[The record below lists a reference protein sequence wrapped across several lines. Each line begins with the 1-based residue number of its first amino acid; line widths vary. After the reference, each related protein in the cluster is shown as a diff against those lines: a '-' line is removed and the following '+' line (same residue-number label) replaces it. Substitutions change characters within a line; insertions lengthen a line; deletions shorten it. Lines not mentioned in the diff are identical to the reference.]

1 MKTYTVCDHNT
12 YSFKKKD
19 KALRIRRHRQMCGIK
34 KKMTDF
40 GVSMLIL
47 SVGSFIESN
56 FYLPGLPLYSRDNT
70 IRGCFKGCCQG
81 T

>member
-1 MKTYTVCDHNT
+1 MKTLLFVIVIHTHL
-12 YSFKKKD
+12 KKKG
-19 KALRIRRHRQMCGIK
+19 KALRIRRHRRRCGI

-47 SVGSFIESN
+47 LVGSFIESN

-70 IRGCFKGCCQG
+70 IRGCFKDC
-81 T
+81 

>member
-1 MKTYTVCDHNT
+1 MKTSTVCDHNAHPFFFFLK
-12 YSFKKKD
+12 S
-19 KALRIRRHRQMCGIK
+19 KALRIRRHWRMCGI

-47 SVGSFIESN
+47 LVGSFIESN

-70 IRGCFKGCCQG
+70 VCGCFKDC
-81 T
+81 